1 MNQPANGLP
10 PLKVFFM
17 HTLFGRALLFLF
29 SVTATGCVLLGFIHS
44 FFPSL
49 HWLQNWRIFFL
60 IVLFSSVA
68 GLISSLLLEVM
79 FYRKL
84 IFRVRK
90 LSDILHYLRENEEA
104 EVSFTLPGN
113 DEINTLAQ
121 DIRKLLNV
129 KRITEKAL
137 RESEHLYK
145 SVFDSSADALL
156 LTDNSHQIISYNNAF
171 GLLTGR
177 GEEFIDRSRFP
188 HDYISR
194 GESLFFAEF
203 EENQILLSG
212 AEAEVMTGNGQKI
225 SCMVTSSPVYIKGE
239 VCHLVRL
246 TDITEA
252 KNLER
257 EKKERQMQL
266 QQSDKLASLGMLVA
280 GVAHEINNPNSFI
293 LFNIP
298 FIEKSFREIFSI
310 IENNVPDTASLK
322 IGSLP
327 YKKFKSEM
335 GDVMADMH
343 EGAQRI
349 TKIIM
354 DLKNIARAEPEGEL
368 ETFNLKETVE
378 GVMRL
383 LTPQITK
390 RQVNS
395 YITISDSFFLKGSRA
410 KLSQVLINLITN
422 SLEAAAPH
430 GGSLYIS
437 VSAGE
442 KGAALE
448 IRDNGSGIKP
458 ENLSKIFEP
467 FFTTKSSS
475 GGTGLG
481 LSLSRTILQ
490 SLGWG
495 IRVSSIPGSGATVMI
510 DFPPES
516 VV

>member
-1 MNQPANGLP
+1 MNNPVHQLP
-10 PLKVFFM
+10 RMQEFFSRTLLGR
-17 HTLFGRALLFLF
+17 TLFYLF
-29 SVTATGCVLLGFIHS
+29 SVTTAGFILLGFLHIYYPGNHHAGGWSTSLMLIIISALAGLFVS
-44 FFPSL
+44 FLLSL
-49 HWLQNWRIFFL
+49 LFYKQL
-60 IVLFSSVA
+60 IVR
-68 GLISSLLLEVM
+68 I
-79 FYRKL
+79 RT
-84 IFRVRK
+84 
-90 LSDILHYLRENEEA
+90 LSNILHYLREHEDA
-104 EVSFTLPGN
+104 EVSFSLPGE

-156 LTDNSHQIISYNNAF
+156 LTDNLHRIISFNSAF
-171 GLLTGR
+171 AALTGK
-177 GEEFIDRSRFP
+177 GEDFIDRSRFP
-188 HDYISR
+188 YDYISK
-194 GESLFFAEF
+194 SDAAFYTAF
-203 EENQILLSG
+203 EEKHTIHGG
-212 AEAEVMTGNGQKI
+212 AEAEIMNQQMQTI
-225 SCMVTSSPVYIKGE
+225 SCLVTSSPVYIKGE
-239 VCHLVRL
+239 LCHLVRL
-246 TDITEA
+246 TDITET

-310 IENNVPDTASLK
+310 IEGSVQDTSSLK
-322 IGSLP
+322 VGSLP
-327 YKKFKSEM
+327 YKRFKSEM
-335 GDVMADMH
+335 GDVIADMH

-354 DLKNIARAEPEGEL
+354 DLKNIARAEPEGEV
-368 ETFNLKETVE
+368 ESFSLKETVE

-390 RQVNS
+390 RQVAAHIS
-395 YITISDSFFLKGSRA
+395 ISDSFFLRGSRS

-422 SLEAAAPH
+422 SLEAAGTT
-430 GGSLYIS
+430 GGDIYITI
-437 VSAGE
+437 AE
-442 KGAALE
+442 AERGAALE
-448 IRDNGSGIKP
+448 IRDTGSGIKP
-458 ENLSKIFEP
+458 EHLSKIFEP
-467 FFTTKSSS
+467 FFTTKSGS

-495 IRVSSIPGSGATVMI
+495 IRVNSSPGSGATVMI
-510 DFPPES
+510 DFPPEA

>member
-1 MNQPANGLP
+1 ME
-10 PLKVFFM
+10 FFSR
-17 HTLFGRALLFLF
+17 TLLGRTLLYLF
-29 SVTATGCVLLGFIHS
+29 SVTTVGFILLGYIHVYYPGHHHS
-44 FFPSL
+44 GGWS
-49 HWLQNWRIFFL
+49 
-60 IVLFSSVA
+60 
-68 GLISSLLLEVM
+68 SSLLVIIISALAGLTISFLLALL
-79 FYRKL
+79 FYKQL
-84 IFRVRK
+84 IVRIRT
-90 LSDILHYLRENEEA
+90 LSNILLYLREHEDA
-104 EVSFTLPGN
+104 EVSFSLPGK

-156 LTDNSHQIISYNNAF
+156 LTDGSHRIISYNNAF
-171 GLLTGR
+171 AFLTGR
-177 GEEFIDRSRFP
+177 DEDFIDRSRFP
-188 HDYISR
+188 YDYISR
-194 GESLFFAEF
+194 EETTFYAAF
-203 EENQILLSG
+203 EEKHILHGG
-212 AEAEVMTGNGQKI
+212 AEAGVMNQQGEAV
-225 SCMVTSSPVYIKGE
+225 SCLVTSSPVYIKGE
-239 VCHLVRL
+239 LCHLVRL

-310 IENNVPDTASLK
+310 IESNVADTSSLK

-335 GDVMADMH
+335 GDVIADMH

-354 DLKNIARAEPEGEL
+354 DLKNIARAEPEGEI
-368 ETFNLKETVE
+368 ETFSLKETVE

-390 RQVNS
+390 RQVTAH
-395 YITISDSFFLKGSRA
+395 ITISDSFFLKGSRA

-422 SLEAAAPH
+422 SLEAAPPQ
-430 GGSLYIS
+430 GGDLYIS
-437 VSAGE
+437 VSDGE
-442 KGAALE
+442 KGASLE
-448 IRDNGSGIKP
+448 IRDTGSGIKP
-458 ENLSKIFEP
+458 EHLPKIFEP
-467 FFTTKSSS
+467 FFTTKSGS

-495 IRVSSIPGSGATVMI
+495 IRVSSTPGSGASVLI

>member
-1 MNQPANGLP
+1 MNNPVNQIPR
-10 PLKVFFM
+10 LKEFFSN
-17 HTLFGRALLFLF
+17 TLLGRTLWYLF
-29 SVTATGCVLLGFIHS
+29 SVITAGFIVLGFLHIYYPTHHHS
-44 FFPSL
+44 EDWVSSLQVFFISIL
-49 HWLQNWRIFFL
+49 
-60 IVLFSSVA
+60 A
-68 GLISSLLLEVM
+68 GLIVSLLLSLL
-79 FYRKL
+79 FYKQL
-84 IFRVRK
+84 IVRIRK
-90 LSDILHYLRENEEA
+90 LSNILLYLREHEEA
-104 EVSFTLPGN
+104 EVSFSLPGN
-113 DEINTLAQ
+113 DEINILAQ

-137 RESEHLYK
+137 RESEYLYK

-156 LTDNSHQIISYNNAF
+156 LTDESHRIISFNSAF
-171 GLLTGR
+171 VTLTGR
-177 GEEFIDRSRFP
+177 DEDSVNGSVFP
-188 HDYISR
+188 YDYISK
-194 GESLFFAEF
+194 EQPAFYAEF
-203 EENQILLSG
+203 ETKRSSSNG
-212 AEAEVMTGNGQKI
+212 AEAEVINISGEKI
-225 SCMVTSSPVYIKGE
+225 SCLVTSSPVYIKGE
-239 VCHLVRL
+239 ICHLVRL
-246 TDITEA
+246 TDITET

-310 IENNVPDTASLK
+310 IEGHVTDTSTLK

-335 GDVMADMH
+335 GDVIADMH

-354 DLKNIARAEPEGEL
+354 DLKNIARAEPEGEI
-368 ETFNLKETVE
+368 ETFSLRETVD

-383 LTPQITK
+383 LAPQITK
-390 RQVNS
+390 RQVAS
-395 YITISDSFFLKGSRA
+395 HITISNTFFLRGSSS

-422 SLEAAAPH
+422 SLEAAGAS
-430 GGSLYIS
+430 GGELYIS
-437 VSAGE
+437 AALRE
-442 KGAALE
+442 DGAMLE

-458 ENLSKIFEP
+458 EDMPKIFEP
-467 FFTTKSSS
+467 FFTTKSGS

-495 IRVSSIPGSGATVMI
+495 IRVNSIPGNGASVII
-510 DFPPES
+510 DFPPEA

>member
-1 MNQPANGLP
+1 MKSPANQPPRLRDIFSA
-10 PLKVFFM
+10 
-17 HTLFGRALLFLF
+17 TLLGRTLLYLF
-29 SVTATGCVLLGFIHS
+29 SVITVGFALLGFIHIYYPGHHQYETAWSS
-44 FFPSL
+44 FVILLISVAAG
-49 HWLQNWRIFFL
+49 FL
-60 IVLFSSVA
+60 ISLF
-68 GLISSLLLEVM
+68 LTLL
-79 FYRKL
+79 FYKKL
-84 IFRVRK
+84 IIRIRK
-90 LSDILHYLRENEEA
+90 LSHILLYLREHEDA

-156 LTDNSHQIISYNNAF
+156 LTDGSYRIISYNNAF
-171 GLLTGR
+171 AALTGR
-177 GEEFIDRSRFP
+177 DEDFINRSRFP
-188 HDYISR
+188 YDYISK
-194 GESLFFAEF
+194 EDSAFYAEF
-203 EENQILLSG
+203 EERHTPHGG
-212 AEAEVMTGNGQKI
+212 AEAAVINQRGERV
-225 SCMVTSSPVYIKGE
+225 SCLVTSSPVYIKGE
-239 VCHLVRL
+239 LCHLVRL

-310 IENNVPDTASLK
+310 IETNVPDTSSLK

-335 GDVMADMH
+335 GDVIADMH

-354 DLKNIARAEPEGEL
+354 DLKNIARAEPEGEV
-368 ETFNLKETVE
+368 ETFSVKETVE

-390 RQVNS
+390 RQVTAH
-395 YITISDSFFLKGSRA
+395 ITISNSFFLRGSRA

-422 SLEAAAPH
+422 SLEAAAPN

-437 VSAGE
+437 VTGGE
-442 KGAALE
+442 KGAVLE
-448 IRDNGSGIKP
+448 IRDTGSGIKP
-458 ENLSKIFEP
+458 EHLPKIFEP

-495 IRVSSIPGSGATVMI
+495 IRVSSVPGSGASVMI